1 MMISASYVKI
11 TKYDLT
17 SNHIHYQT
25 DDATKLVVIF
35 PGGGNSCDRPVLT
48 FLRKY
53 YLDHQTD
60 VLCISYTNTYLEDDP
75 NDVAM
80 KKITNAINEAI
91 LKVHESKDYEK
102 TYYIC
107 ESFGNIVSNAIK
119 MEYPNMVAKSAYISP
134 TIEGLEYISKYPG
147 LIITSTNDEYL
158 DEPTIKELKSRPKD
172 NMLIIEDAGHSLMVD
187 DVFESID
194 IVKVAVKRIIDYLV

>member
-1 MMISASYVKI
+1 MISASYIAI
-11 TKYDLT
+11 TKNDLT
-17 SNHIHYQT
+17 SNHILFKT

-35 PGGGNSCDRPVLT
+35 PGGGNSCERPVLN

-60 VLCISYTNTYLEDDP
+60 VLCISYSNIYLKDDEDE
-75 NDVAM
+75 ALLG
-80 KKITNAINEAI
+80 KITYALNEAI
-91 LKVHESKDYEK
+91 LKVNEFKDYEK

-134 TIEGLEYISKYPG
+134 TIDGLEFILKYPG
-147 LIITSTNDEYL
+147 LIITGTKDEYL
-158 DEPTIKELKSRPKD
+158 DDPTIKELKSRPKD
-172 NMLIIEDAGHSLMVD
+172 NLHIIEGAGHSLMVD
-187 DVFESID
+187 DVFESIE
-194 IVKVAVKRIIDYLV
+194 IVKEVVKLIIDYLV

>member
-1 MMISASYVKI
+1 MISAAYVRI
-11 TKYDLT
+11 TENDLT
-17 SNHIHYQT
+17 SNHIHYKT
-25 DDATKLVVIF
+25 DDATKLAVIF
-35 PGGGNSCDRPVLT
+35 PGGANSCERPVLN

-60 VLCISYTNTYLEDDP
+60 VLCISYSNIYLQDDEDE
-75 NDVAM
+75 VLM
-80 KKITNAINEAI
+80 GKITYALNEAI
-91 LKVHESKDYEK
+91 SKVNEFKDYEK

-119 MEYPNMVAKSAYISP
+119 IEYPNMVTKSAYISP

-147 LIITSTNDEYL
+147 LIITGTKDEYL

-172 NMLIIEDAGHSLMVD
+172 NLIIIEGAGHSLMVD
-187 DVFESID
+187 DVYESID
-194 IVKVAVKRIIDYLV
+194 IVKMVVKRIIGYFE

>member
-1 MMISASYVKI
+1 MISASYVKI
-11 TKYDLT
+11 TKNDLA
-17 SNHIHYQT
+17 SNHILYKT
-25 DDATKLVVIF
+25 DDATKLVIIF

-60 VLCISYTNTYLEDDP
+60 VLCISYSNIYLQDDEDE
-75 NDVAM
+75 VLIG
-80 KKITNAINEAI
+80 KITSALSEAI
-91 LKVHESKDYEK
+91 LKVNEFKDYEK

-119 MEYPNMVAKSAYISP
+119 MEYPNLVAKSAYISP
-134 TIEGLEYISKYPG
+134 TIDGLEYISKYPG
-147 LIITSTNDEYL
+147 LIITSTKDEYL

-172 NMLIIEDAGHSLMVD
+172 NLLIIEGTGHSLMVD

-194 IVKVAVKRIIDYLV
+194 IVKVVVKRIIDYLG

>member
-1 MMISASYVKI
+1 MISASYVKI
-11 TKYDLT
+11 TKNDLT
-17 SNHIHYQT
+17 SNHIHYKT
-25 DDATKLVVIF
+25 DDATKLVVLF

-60 VLCISYTNTYLEDDP
+60 VLCISYSNIYLQDDK
-75 NDVAM
+75 DEVIIG
-80 KKITNAINEAI
+80 KITCALNEAI
-91 LKVHESKDYEK
+91 LKVNEFKIYEK

-134 TIEGLEYISKYPG
+134 TIDGLEYISKYPG
-147 LIITSTNDEYL
+147 LIITSTKDEYL

-172 NMLIIEDAGHSLMVD
+172 NLLIIENAGHSLMVD

-194 IVKVAVKRIIDYLV
+194 IVKVAVKRIIDYLR